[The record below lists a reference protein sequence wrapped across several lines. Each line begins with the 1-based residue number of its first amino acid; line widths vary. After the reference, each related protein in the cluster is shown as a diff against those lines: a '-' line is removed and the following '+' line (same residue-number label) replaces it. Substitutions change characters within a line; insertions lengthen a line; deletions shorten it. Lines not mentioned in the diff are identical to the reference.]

1 MVIFAVFAAGFF
13 IGAVRGV
20 FSLAILQIAVCAVAF
35 VGTWSAGFVAA
46 CEHSLEMGMAL
57 VAGFLVAL
65 VASAL
70 SPKFEREISHS
81 LRRQRSRDRS
91 LMHGPQ

>member
-1 MVIFAVFAAGFF
+1 MVILAVFAAGFF

-20 FSLAILQIAVCAVAF
+20 FSLAILEIAVGVVAF
-35 VGTWSAGFVAA
+35 VGNWSAGFVVA
-46 CEHSLEMGMAL
+46 CAHSLEMAMVL

-65 VASAL
+65 IALTL
-70 SPKFEREISHS
+70 SPKFEREISHWP
-81 LRRQRSRDRS
+81 RRQRSQDRS